1 VNYVFTG
8 ALFAGSAVIALWL
21 AVRFPRLA
29 PKSMLVRGIGALV
42 LGQAVLYAPVG
53 SGSYLALYS
62 SVFAVLLPVLIA
74 SWLVAVWL
82 LQGLRELSGSAS
94 S

>member
-1 VNYVFTG
+1 MNYVFAS

-21 AVRFPRLA
+21 AVRFSRFA
-29 PKSMLVRGIGALV
+29 PKSMLVRGVAVLV
-42 LGQAVLYAPVG
+42 MGQAVLYAPVH
-53 SGSYLALYS
+53 SGSYVGLYA

-74 SWLVAVWL
+74 TWLVAVWL
-82 LQGLRELSGSAS
+82 LLGLREMSGSAS

>member
-1 VNYVFTG
+1 MNYVFTG
-8 ALFAGSAVIALWL
+8 ALFAGSAAIALWL

-42 LGQAVLYAPVG
+42 LGQAVVYAPVG

-82 LQGLRELSGSAS
+82 LQGLRELSAGSAR
-94 S
+94 

>member
-1 VNYVFTG
+1 
-8 ALFAGSAVIALWL
+8 LFAGSAVIALWL

-42 LGQAVLYAPVG
+42 LGQAVLYAPVD
-53 SGSYLALYS
+53 SGSYLTLYS

-94 S
+94 

>member
-1 VNYVFTG
+1 VNYIFTG
-8 ALFAGSAVIALWL
+8 ALFAGSAAIAMWV

-29 PKSMLVRGIGALV
+29 PKSMLVRGVGALV
-42 LGQAVLYAPVG
+42 LGRAVLYAPVD
-53 SGSYLALYS
+53 SGSYFALYG

-74 SWLVAVWL
+74 TWLVAVWL